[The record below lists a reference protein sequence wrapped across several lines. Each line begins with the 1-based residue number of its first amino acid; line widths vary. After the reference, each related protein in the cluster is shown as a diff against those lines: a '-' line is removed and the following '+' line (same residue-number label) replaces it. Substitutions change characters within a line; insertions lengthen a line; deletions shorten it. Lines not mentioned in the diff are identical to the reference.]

1 MKNDLRLCTDQHWF
15 RIFLRGAFHRFRGQI
30 ADQYPLPFI
39 AVLGVLVVTVDP
51 AGQRLD
57 GFEAVFSV
65 LMPLRAFQPAD
76 DLPVFV
82 HAAFVVLMAGAFLQ
96 TTDKNGGLGIAGIR
110 MDMLLAGQR
119 SLLQGIAGI
128 GMGMYFFNCLLRLD
142 ITAAGMLVCFNLGK
156 RTPQVSVFIV
166 AGGIVTVNHKIGV
179 STGQIPVRVIAAG
192 GVLMN
197 RQRLRAAHGSRLFHG
212 CDLGIAGLGVG
223 MLRDVALLL
232 HGDGRED
239 QRIGGTE
246 YHHCRQAGHHLIPA
260 FFSQMCFCIFL
271 CALQRILRHVSVTVL
286 PDSASRSPTG
296 ARPGIRFFRRFVHR
310 RRSPP

>member
-1 MKNDLRLCTDQHWF
+1 
-15 RIFLRGAFHRFRGQI
+15 
-30 ADQYPLPFI
+30 
-39 AVLGVLVVTVDP
+39 
-51 AGQRLD
+51 
-57 GFEAVFSV
+57 
-65 LMPLRAFQPAD
+65 
-76 DLPVFV
+76 
-82 HAAFVVLMAGAFLQ
+82 MAGAFLQ
-96 TTDKNGGLGIAGIR
+96 ATDQHGGLGIAGIR

-142 ITAAGMLVCFNLGK
+142 IAAVGMLVCFNLGK

-179 STGQIPVRVIAAG
+179 STGQIPVRVIAVSR
-192 GVLMN
+192 VLMN
-197 RQRLRAAHGSRLFHG
+197 LQRFRAAYRNRHLPRHY
-212 CDLGIAGLGVG
+212 LGITGIGVG

-232 HGDGRED
+232 QGDGRED

-271 CALQRILRHVSVTVL
+271 YVLQRIFRHVSVTTL
-286 PDSASRSPTG
+286 PNSASRSPTG
-296 ARPGIRFFRRFVHR
+296 ARPGIRFFRRSVHR